1 MEKGQIGGGTCVR
14 GVQCS
19 QHRSHLSFG
28 KHISFGNISFPW
40 TPTQRNACF
49 SHGHVGQGGYR
60 IGVVMELGVVIGSG
74 WLQGW
79 GGQGRVVTEV
89 RWLQVGV
96 VTGLGWSGLASERFF
111 CGQPL

>member
-60 IGVVMELGVVIGSG
+60 IRVVIELGVVIGSG

-79 GGQGRVVTEV
+79 GGYRVG
-89 RWLQVGV
+89 WLQRSDGYRS
-96 VTGLGWSGLASERFF
+96 GWLQGWG
-111 CGQPL
+111 GQG

>member
-1 MEKGQIGGGTCVR
+1 MEKGQIDGGTGVR

-60 IGVVMELGVVIGSG
+60 IGVVIELGVVIGSG

-79 GGQGRVVTEV
+79 GGYRV
-89 RWLQVGV
+89 G
-96 VTGLGWSGLASERFF
+96 
-111 CGQPL
+111 